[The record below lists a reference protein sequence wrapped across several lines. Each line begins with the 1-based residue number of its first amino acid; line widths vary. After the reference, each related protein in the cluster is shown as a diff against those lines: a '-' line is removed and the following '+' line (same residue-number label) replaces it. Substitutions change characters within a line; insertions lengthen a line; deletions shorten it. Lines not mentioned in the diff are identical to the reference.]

1 MRGMK
6 KWLPFKSLKG
16 QYEELEKMKKE
27 RAKVEKPVLSEDEEE
42 EVNRFLIGLKRGEK
56 TKGRYKNMKNYELM
70 YILMPN
76 LEEDAIKAEIEALH
90 KIITDN
96 GGKITGVNA
105 WGMRDLAYEI
115 KKQTKGYYVVTEMSC
130 EPEVIAKFN
139 KIVLLDSKVMRFL
152 ITVAHK

>member
-56 TKGRYKNMKNYELM
+56 TKVTFYMDHELM
-70 YILMPN
+70 TKEAVFVKIEKEQERIVFYGFSIPLNN
-76 LEEDAIKAEIEALH
+76 LV
-90 KIITDN
+90 
-96 GGKITGVNA
+96 KITYS
-105 WGMRDLAYEI
+105 W
-115 KKQTKGYYVVTEMSC
+115 TESDF
-130 EPEVIAKFN
+130 AGH
-139 KIVLLDSKVMRFL
+139 LL
-152 ITVAHK
+152 

>member
-1 MRGMK
+1 
-6 KWLPFKSLKG
+6 
-16 QYEELEKMKKE
+16 
-27 RAKVEKPVLSEDEEE
+27 
-42 EVNRFLIGLKRGEK
+42 
-56 TKGRYKNMKNYELM
+56 MKNYELM

-76 LEEDAIKAEIEALH
+76 LEEDAIKAEIAALH

>member
-1 MRGMK
+1 
-6 KWLPFKSLKG
+6 
-16 QYEELEKMKKE
+16 
-27 RAKVEKPVLSEDEEE
+27 
-42 EVNRFLIGLKRGEK
+42 
-56 TKGRYKNMKNYELM
+56 MKNYELM

-76 LEEDAIKAEIEALH
+76 LEEAAIKAEIEALH

-96 GGKITGVNA
+96 GGKITGVDD

-130 EPEVIAKFN
+130 DPSVIAKFN
-139 KIVLLDSKVMRFL
+139 KIVALDSKVMRVL